1 MDISQVAR
9 DSYRRDTPM
18 LRPFPE
24 LDMAR
29 ARVHELCGPARRR
42 LALWVAAACQG
53 PVLWIRPAWYPDRL
67 HMAGTA
73 AEIEPSRLIFV
84 DCHRGED
91 LLWCMEEAL
100 RSGAVSMVLADLPEP
115 PPLTP
120 VRRLHLAA
128 ETSGAAPLGVLL
140 TPGDGGAAGVE
151 TRLMLE
157 PAHCEGQEAWRLR
170 RLRARMAPQK
180 EWRVEKRHGQAQ
192 LCQTEAP
199 QAASIKR
206 TPAYSDS
213 IAYHRSPS

>member
-1 MDISQVAR
+1 MDLSQLAR
-9 DSYRRDTPM
+9 TSYRRDTPV

-24 LDMAR
+24 VEMSR

-42 LALWVAAACQG
+42 LALWVAAACTG

-73 AEIEPSRLIFV
+73 AEIEPARLIFV

-91 LLWCMEEAL
+91 LLWTMEEAL
-100 RSGAVSMVLADLPEP
+100 RSGAVSLVVADLPEP

-128 ETSGAAPLGVLL
+128 EASDAAPLGVLL
-140 TPGDGGAAGVE
+140 TPADGGAAGVE

-157 PAHCEGQEAWRLR
+157 PMHRDGKEAWRLR

-180 EWRVEKRHGQAQ
+180 EWLVEKTQGRTR
-192 LCQTEAP
+192 LRQTEAP
-199 QAASIKR
+199 QAGSINLI
-206 TPAYSDS
+206 PAYSDS
-213 IAYHRSPS
+213 NAYHRSPS